1 MICTTV
7 CGTWLVHTCDMTR
20 LYVGCDSFVCATWLV
35 HTWDVTCLSLV
46 CVCVCVCVHA
56 TWLVHMWNG
65 TRVCAQYVSLTR
77 VCAQYVSF
85 IYGMRI
91 SRTPFVRIH
100 NSIREDTQLHSWG
113 YTTPRD
119 IPRYTYTRLCAQ
131 CVSFIY
137 MMWLVHL
144 CDMTRIYVG
153 RDSFTGGTFEVGWD
167 FEAAACRT
175 LQHTA
180 SYCNTLQ
187 HAATRCNTLQHAAT
201 HLSQQ
206 HILEHTAAQC
216 NALQRTAVGRSKSGA
231 LWHFEVARVTT
242 HCNTLQHTATPCNT
256 LQHTTTRI
264 AARRSKSGAL

>member
-20 LYVGCDSFVCATWLV
+20 LYLGCDSFVCATWLV

-100 NSIREDTQLHSWG
+100 NSIREDTQHPETFQGIHILV
-113 YTTPRD
+113 
-119 IPRYTYTRLCAQ
+119 
-131 CVSFIY
+131 CVRNVSHLYIWCGWSISAT
-137 MMWLVHL
+137 WLVY
-144 CDMTRIYVG
+144 MWGVTRSQVG
-153 RDSFTGGTFEVGWD
+153 RLRLDETSKQPLAGR
-167 FEAAACRT
+167 CNT
-175 LQHTA
+175 LHHTA
-180 SYCNTLQ
+180 TRCNMLQ
-187 HAATRCNTLQHAAT
+187 HAATRCNTLQHT
-201 HLSQQ
+201 
-206 HILEHTAAQC
+206 
-216 NALQRTAVGRSKSGA
+216 
-231 LWHFEVARVTT
+231 
-242 HCNTLQHTATPCNT
+242 
-256 LQHTTTRI
+256 
-264 AARRSKSGAL
+264 